1 MLDKK
6 GGNIYCGQVVK
17 ELRSR
22 TTTDYYSGG
31 IGTGRGGVSGCSRER
46 RERKKQKQSSH
57 ENAGEKPITL

>member
-31 IGTGRGGVSGCSRER
+31 MGTGRGVNGCSRER